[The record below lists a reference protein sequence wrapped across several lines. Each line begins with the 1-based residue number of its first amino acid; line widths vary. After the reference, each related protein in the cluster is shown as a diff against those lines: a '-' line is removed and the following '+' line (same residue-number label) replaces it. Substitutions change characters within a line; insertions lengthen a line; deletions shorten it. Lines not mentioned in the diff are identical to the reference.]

1 MLKLGEAAL
10 TFPQEPDHIRC
21 PRTRKQMHALTE
33 RTVGR
38 RRRHLAFA
46 SLDDHVTYQ
55 MVSRFYSQGADWRIV
70 LRAHSICVAMKSKH
84 KQTALITGASSG
96 IGLGL
101 TKGFLAAG
109 FNVVANSRHVMTA
122 GTLTPSDDLLLV
134 DGDVGEVSAAR
145 NLVKSAERR
154 FRTVD
159 VLINNAGIFVPKPF
173 VEYTPEDFERVMS
186 TNVAG
191 FFYVSQEAV
200 RLMQQNGGGQ
210 IITIST
216 TLAQQPVA
224 GVNAALTSLTKGG
237 LNSVTRGLAIEYAAS
252 GIRVNA
258 IAPGIV
264 DTPMHDP
271 ENHKSLKNLH
281 PIARLATVQ
290 EIVDAALF
298 LVGAPFITGEV
309 IHVDGGAHAGRW

>member
-1 MLKLGEAAL
+1 MV
-10 TFPQEPDHIRC
+10 
-21 PRTRKQMHALTE
+21 TRFCVRWVE
-33 RTVGR
+33 
-38 RRRHLAFA
+38 
-46 SLDDHVTYQ
+46 
-55 MVSRFYSQGADWRIV
+55 WRILPMV
-70 LRAHSICVAMKSKH
+70 IPICVAMNNKQ

-109 FNVVANSRHVMTA
+109 FNVVANSRHVTSA
-122 GTLTPSDDLLLV
+122 GTLIPSDDLLLV
-134 DGDVGEVSAAR
+134 DGDVGESSTARRLIHSA
-145 NLVKSAERR
+145 VQR
-154 FRTVD
+154 FGGLD

-173 VEYTPEDFERVMS
+173 VDYTPEDFQRVIS
-186 TNVAG
+186 TNLSG

-200 RLMQQNGGGQ
+200 RHMQQNGGGQ

-224 GVNAALTSLTKGG
+224 GVTAALTSLTKGG
-237 LNSVTRGLAIEYAAS
+237 LNSVTRGLAIEYATQ

-271 ENHKSLKNLH
+271 ANHEFLKGLH
-281 PIARLATVQ
+281 PMRRLATVQ
-290 EIVDAALF
+290 EIVEAALF
-298 LVGAPFITGEV
+298 LARAPFITGEV
-309 IHVDGGAHAGRW
+309 LHVDGGAHAGKW